1 MKRSDL
7 VPADSQSSVPLL
19 EQAAFKTL
27 LRVSKGIAQRSNH
40 QTLTPLHL
48 ACGLLVAGPGLE
60 DAPFTVSDHYRQ
72 MIEGLAAADGINLQA
87 GASSTNEQKMPL
99 DPALKQLL
107 GNQMSATVAHLAL
120 VLLTEHIARL
130 ASQNP
135 SPSHGYDYV

>member
-1 MKRSDL
+1 MKRSAL
-7 VPADSQSSVPLL
+7 IPADSQSSVSLL

-27 LRVSKGIAQRSNH
+27 LAVSKGIAMRSNH

-48 ACGLLVAGPGLE
+48 ACGLLVAGPDLE
-60 DAPFTVSDHYRQ
+60 DACFTVSDHYRQ
-72 MIEGLAAADGINLQA
+72 IIEGLAAAEGINLQV
-87 GASSTNEQKMPL
+87 GANNTTQQKMPL

-107 GNQMSATVAHLAL
+107 GNQMNATVTHLAL

>member
-1 MKRSDL
+1 M
-7 VPADSQSSVPLL
+7 
-19 EQAAFKTL
+19 
-27 LRVSKGIAQRSNH
+27 RSNH

-48 ACGLLVAGPGLE
+48 ACGLLVAGPDLE
-60 DAPFTVSDHYRQ
+60 DACFTVSDHYRQ
-72 MIEGLAAADGINLQA
+72 IIEGLAAAEGINLQV
-87 GASSTNEQKMPL
+87 GANNTTQQKMPL

-107 GNQMSATVAHLAL
+107 GNQMNATVTHLAL